1 VTRTFRGLALAIVVP
16 LVLGVA
22 GGCSGDKDD
31 SSESANDRPTVEV
44 TAQPQDAQSAQV
56 TAEQVFDNLTEGDW
70 AGAWDLW
77 TDNAKAAIDKDAYV
91 DLVST
96 CTAQQGAYV
105 VTGVTPV
112 DDSNATVKWTHT
124 PTGSTANQT
133 GTSTVRYQDGAWKF
147 EPDAAALAAYKQNR
161 CP

>member
-1 VTRTFRGLALAIVVP
+1 MTRTFRGLRLAIVVP
-16 LVLGVA
+16 LVLGVVVA
-22 GGCSGDKDD
+22 CSDKNND
-31 SSESANDRPTVEV
+31 SSESASDRPTVEV

-77 TDNAKAAIDKDAYV
+77 TDNAKTAIGKDAYV

-96 CTAQQGAYV
+96 CTAQQGDYV

-112 DDSNATVKWTHT
+112 DDSTATIKWSHT
-124 PTGSTANQT
+124 PAGGTADQS
-133 GTSTVRYQDGAWKF
+133 GTSTVRYQNGAWRF
-147 EPDAAALAAYKQNR
+147 EPDAAALAAYKQNK